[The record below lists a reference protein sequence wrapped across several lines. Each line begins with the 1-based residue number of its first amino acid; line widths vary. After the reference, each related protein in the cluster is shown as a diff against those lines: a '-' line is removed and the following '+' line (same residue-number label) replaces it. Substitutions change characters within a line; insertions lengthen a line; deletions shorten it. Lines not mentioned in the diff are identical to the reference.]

1 MVFICNA
8 YTVQCLSS
16 EDILICDFCFLIISL
31 LVLPYMMSAVCS
43 VGYYFSGDGAHRH
56 SNGYYQITG
65 RTDDVINVSGHRLG
79 TAEIE
84 DVMVSQHLLCLKY
97 SGVLFIF
104 YEL

>member
-1 MVFICNA
+1 
-8 YTVQCLSS
+8 
-16 EDILICDFCFLIISL
+16 
-31 LVLPYMMSAVCS
+31 MSAVCS

-56 SNGYYQITG
+56 SDGYYQITG

-84 DVMVSQHLLCLKY
+84 DVMVSQQLLCLKY

-104 YEL
+104 YELCNEYYTHLRGCVPNAGTTFILEISQSALRTP

>member
-1 MVFICNA
+1 MVFICNT
-8 YTVQCLSS
+8 YSPMFEFGRHT
-16 EDILICDFCFLIISL
+16 ICDFCFVIFSL
-31 LVLPYMMSAVCS
+31 LVLLYMKSAGHFA
-43 VGYYFSGDGAHRH
+43 GYYFSGDGAHRH

-97 SGVLFIF
+97 
-104 YEL
+104 

>member
-1 MVFICNA
+1 
-8 YTVQCLSS
+8 
-16 EDILICDFCFLIISL
+16 
-31 LVLPYMMSAVCS
+31 MMSAGHF

-84 DVMVSQHLLCLKY
+84 DVMVSQHLLCLQY
-97 SGVLFIF
+97 TGVLFIF
-104 YEL
+104 YELRNEYYTYPRCCIPNAGTTPILEISQSAFLTP

>member
-1 MVFICNA
+1 MK
-8 YTVQCLSS
+8 
-16 EDILICDFCFLIISL
+16 
-31 LVLPYMMSAVCS
+31 SAVCS

-84 DVMVSQHLLCLKY
+84 DVMVSLQLLCLKY

-104 YEL
+104 YELCNEYYSYLRCCVPDAGTTPILEISQSALRTP